1 MHHST
6 TELKDPRPQNSMAS
20 DSETVPNHVLS
31 LTLLAACYV
40 LIWGVMAISPVSRV
54 DWLIQNATPSVFLVA
69 LVTSYKRF
77 RFSTLSYLLITLF
90 MILHVI
96 GSHYTYAQVPLGDWM
111 KDAFGLH
118 RNGFDRVVHFCF
130 GLLMTHPLCEIFLRG
145 LKVHRTLAVTL
156 SVSAVVGMSAVW
168 EILESW
174 LAQLVSPGTGLNY
187 LGAQGDVWDAQND
200 MAAALYG
207 SLLSVIVMIVVQR
220 LWRRETIQPVHDSA
234 FEPSELST

>member
-1 MHHST
+1 
-6 TELKDPRPQNSMAS
+6 MAS
-20 DSETVPNHVLS
+20 DSETAPNHVLS
-31 LTLLAACYV
+31 LKVIAACYV

-54 DWLIQNATPSVFLVA
+54 EWLIQNTTPSVFLVA

-77 RFSTLSYLLITLF
+77 RFSTLSYFLITVF
-90 MILHVI
+90 MVLHVF

-111 KDAFGLH
+111 KGAFGLH

-130 GLLMTHPLCEIFLRG
+130 GLLITRPLCEMFLRV
-145 LKVHRTLAVTL
+145 LKVNRTVAVTL

-174 LAQLVSPGTGLNY
+174 LAQVVSPGTGMNY

-200 MAAALYG
+200 MAAALCG
-207 SLLSVIVMIVVQR
+207 SLVSVIVTIV
-220 LWRRETIQPVHDSA
+220 A
-234 FEPSELST
+234 

>member
-1 MHHST
+1 
-6 TELKDPRPQNSMAS
+6 MAS
-20 DSETVPNHVLS
+20 DSDKAPNHVRS
-31 LTLLAACYV
+31 LKLLVACYV

-69 LVTSYKRF
+69 LITSYKRL

-111 KDAFGLH
+111 KGAFGLN

-130 GLLMTHPLCEIFLRG
+130 GLLMTYPLCEILLRV
-145 LKVHRTLAVTL
+145 LKVNRTLALTL
-156 SVSAVVGMSAVW
+156 SVSAVLGFSAVW

-174 LAQLVSPGTGLNY
+174 LAQVVSPGTGLNY

-207 SLLSVIVMIVVQR
+207 SLMSVILAIVGQYF
-220 LWRRETIQPVHDSA
+220 WRRDRIQSGHDSS

>member
-1 MHHST
+1 MT
-6 TELKDPRPQNSMAS
+6 DLKDHRPQDSMAS
-20 DSETVPNHVLS
+20 NSETVSNHVFFLK
-31 LTLLAACYV
+31 LLAAGYL

-54 DWLIQNATPSVFLVA
+54 DWLIQNATPSVFIIGLM
-69 LVTSYKRF
+69 TSYKRF

-111 KDAFGLH
+111 KDAFGLN
-118 RNGFDRVVHFCF
+118 RNGFDRIVHFCF
-130 GLLMTHPLCEIFLRG
+130 GLLLTHPLCELLLRG
-145 LKVHRTLAVTL
+145 LKVNRTLAVTL
-156 SVSAVVGMSAVW
+156 SVSAVVGLSAVW

-174 LAQLVSPGTGLNY
+174 LAQLASPGAGLNY

-207 SLLSVIVMIVVQR
+207 SLLSVIVTIVAQR
-220 LWRRETIQPVHDSA
+220 LWRRETSQPVHDA
-234 FEPSELST
+234 GFEPSELST